1 MENLEISNKMIADH
15 IKQCEKEL
23 AQVKKETMLSAQRSR
38 AKRLQDELES
48 VKGELGIFEIDLCNA
63 SDKQREVYY
72 GYFSEFENKIKV
84 MEREIQ
90 SLSNRP
96 ANVLQETE
104 ANDLIDPSAQA
115 RNRPKQ
121 VHDMERNE
129 LVKHV
134 DEKIAEADQDL
145 DDIIN
150 NLVQGR
156 NIMEEINVEVKRQ
169 QEKMMKVQEDINET
183 YSLTKR
189 SKKLVNYFRRNIMT
203 DKIIWAFLI
212 MVIIAI
218 LVIIVLQAIGFKK
231 DKFSDNVN
239 KTSASATRRL

>member
-1 MENLEISNKMIADH
+1 MSNKLISDH

-23 AQVKKETMLSAQRSR
+23 THIKKESMLSTQRAR
-38 AKRLQDELES
+38 AKRLQDEIDS
-48 VKGELGIFEIDLCNA
+48 VKEELGIFEINLISA
-63 SDKQREVYY
+63 SDKEREVYY
-72 GYFSEFENKIKV
+72 GHFSEFENKIKI

-90 SLSNRP
+90 NLVNP
-96 ANVLQETE
+96 PVNGQDTE
-104 ANDLIDPSAQA
+104 NADLIDAQAQA
-115 RNRPKQ
+115 RNKPKQ
-121 VHDMERNE
+121 IHDMERNE

-134 DEKIAEADQDL
+134 DEKIEEADADL

-156 NIMEEINVEVKRQ
+156 NIMEEIGVEVKRQ
-169 QEKMMKVQEDINET
+169 QEKMAKVQEDINET

-189 SKKLVNYFRRNIMT
+189 SKKLVNYFRRQIMT

-218 LVIIVLQAIGFKK
+218 IVIIILQAIGFKK
-231 DKFSDNVN
+231 DKFNDNVSHTSSTSTTST
-239 KTSASATRRL
+239 KTS

>member
-23 AQVKKETMLSAQRSR
+23 AHIKKESMLSAQRSR
-38 AKRLQDELES
+38 AKRLQEELES
-48 VKGELGIFEIDLCNA
+48 VKGELGIFEIDLINGN
-63 SDKQREVYY
+63 DKERDVYY
-72 GYFSEFENKIKV
+72 GYFSEFENKVKL
-84 MEREIQ
+84 MEKDIQ
-90 SLSNRP
+90 SIQNP
-96 ANVLQETE
+96 QTIGHDTE
-104 ANDLIDPSAQA
+104 QNDLIDPETQA
-115 RNRPKQ
+115 RNKPKQ
-121 VHDMERNE
+121 IHEMERNE
-129 LVKHV
+129 LVRHV
-134 DEKIAEADQDL
+134 DDKIAEADADL

-169 QEKMMKVQEDINET
+169 QEKMMKVQEDIKET

-218 LVIIVLQAIGFKK
+218 IVIIILQAMGFKK
-231 DKFSDNVN
+231 DKFSQNSTSS
-239 KTSASATRRL
+239 KTTST